1 MVFYCFA
8 IRVYLTC
15 YEGVCSFQF
24 VFVKEGDVV
33 VSCGRWGNDNRWI
46 GDVVKWQQDLGE

>member
-24 VFVKEGDVV
+24 VFVREGGVM
-33 VSCGRWGNDNRWI
+33 VSCGRWGND
-46 GDVVKWQQDLGE
+46 K